1 MTETVLQLRG
11 ITKSYGPVSVLNGVD
26 LEVRKGQLLGLLGSN
41 GAGKST
47 MLNIMTGA
55 VRADSG
61 TISLGSGAGRTIA
74 AGDYG
79 PTTAAEHG
87 VACVYQ
93 ELALFP
99 NLSVAENFRLAR
111 GETAPRARRP
121 AGVAATTAIRGVF
134 PEFRIPARAE
144 VATLPVSDRQ
154 SVEIGIVAS
163 TPDITVLILDE
174 PTSALSREAAARLHD
189 YARQRAEE
197 GVAVIYVTHK
207 LDEVLALCERIVVL
221 RDGQIAWDGQCA
233 DVTREGLLTV
243 LGAKEIEERSTGR
256 AETSVTD
263 AEPVLELRTA
273 PYRGEQIPVVVRPGE
288 VVGLAGLE
296 DAGQRRI
303 LHAIHDYAGGRRRSG
318 AGIRLG
324 GSVAY
329 VSGDRQREGV
339 FGLWSVRENILVSGL
354 RRLSRWGWVQ
364 AAKAREVAGHFA
376 RLLKIVAAGPDT
388 PISALSGGNQQ
399 KALIARG
406 LASGAELLLLDDPTR
421 GVDIHTKGD
430 FYEVLGLLREERR
443 GALLYSTED
452 REFLECD
459 RVYVLAQGRVV
470 RELRG
475 AEITVNEIIRWSY
488 ALTDEASE
496 SDEVEVKAS

>member
-1 MTETVLQLRG
+1 MSEAVLELRG
-11 ITKSYGPVSVLNGVD
+11 ITKSYGPVPVLRGID
-26 LEVRKGQLLGLLGSN
+26 LTVRKGQLLGLLGSN

-47 MLNIMTGA
+47 MLNIITGA
-55 VRADSG
+55 VRAEAG
-61 TISLGSGAGRTIA
+61 TVALGGVGIPASE
-74 AGDYG
+74 YG
-79 PTTAAEHG
+79 PAAAAEHG

-111 GETAPRARRP
+111 GGTAPGSRRAT
-121 AGVAATTAIRGVF
+121 GNAATEAIREVF
-134 PEFRIPARAE
+134 PEYAIPPRTE
-144 VATLPVSDRQ
+144 VAALPVSDRQ

-163 TPDITVLILDE
+163 TPDITMLILDE
-174 PTSALSREAAARLHD
+174 PTSALSREAAARLRE
-189 YARQRAEE
+189 YARSRAQQ

-207 LDEVLALCERIVVL
+207 LDEVLALCDRIVVL
-221 RDGQIAWDGQCA
+221 RDGQIAWDGESA
-233 DVTREGLLTV
+233 EVTREGLLTV
-243 LGAKEIEERSTGR
+243 LGAKEIEERSSGR
-256 AETSVTD
+256 AVAAGVD
-263 AEPVLELRTA
+263 ADPVLELETA
-273 PYRGEQIPVVVRPGE
+273 PHDGERIPITVRPGE

-303 LHAIHDYAGGRRRSG
+303 LHAIHDQSRGHRHG
-318 AGIRLG
+318 AGARLR

-339 FGLWSVRENILVSGL
+339 FALWDVSENILVSGL
-354 RRLSRWGWVQ
+354 RGLSRWGWLRVG
-364 AAKAREVAGHFA
+364 KARAVAAHFS
-376 RLLKIVAAGPDT
+376 RLLKIVAAGPDA

-406 LASGAELLLLDDPTR
+406 LASGASLLLLDDPTR

-430 FYEVLGLLREERR
+430 FYEVLGLVREERR

-470 RELRG
+470 RELRD

-488 ALTDEASE
+488 ALTGERAE
-496 SDEVEVKAS
+496 EVKAS